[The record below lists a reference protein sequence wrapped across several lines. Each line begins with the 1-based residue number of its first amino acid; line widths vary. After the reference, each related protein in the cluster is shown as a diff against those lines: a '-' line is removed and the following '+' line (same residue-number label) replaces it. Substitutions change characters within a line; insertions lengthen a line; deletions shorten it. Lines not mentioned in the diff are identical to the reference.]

1 MYSLLKFSLYCLIQ
15 VYFQT
20 QHLPEYGIPP
30 IKLHLINGTS
40 SSVILQAL
48 NLQIHFPNRESQNL
62 TFYVTPLDQ
71 SCMIVLGYSWLTC
84 YNPLIDWVFG
94 SIFFWKLL
102 QHESKSSPSVETLQ
116 LLVPLLKLLDSVPDI
131 PKPISLVNP

>member
-1 MYSLLKFSLYCLIQ
+1 MYSLVKFSLYCLIQ

-30 IKLHLINGTS
+30 IKLHLIDGTS
-40 SSVILQAL
+40 SSVISQAL
-48 NLQIHFPNRESQNL
+48 NLQMDFPNRESQNL

-84 YNPLIDWVFG
+84 YNPLIDWVLG
-94 SIFFWKLL
+94 SIFFRKLL
-102 QHESKSSPSVETLQ
+102 QHESKSSPSVKTLQ
-116 LLVPLLKLLDSVPDI
+116 LSVHLLKLPDSVLDI
-131 PKPISLVNP
+131 PKLIPL